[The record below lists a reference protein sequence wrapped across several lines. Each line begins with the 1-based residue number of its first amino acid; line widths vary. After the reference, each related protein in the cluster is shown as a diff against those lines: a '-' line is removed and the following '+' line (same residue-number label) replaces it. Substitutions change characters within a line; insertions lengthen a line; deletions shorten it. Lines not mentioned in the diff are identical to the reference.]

1 MEFDHTPEWINGWID
16 EWIELNSSY
25 DVVNVVVNAV
35 DFVVDVVDVV
45 WYGGGGYGRKGEW
58 EGRWGEGDRPLI

>member
-1 MEFDHTPEWINGWID
+1 MN
-16 EWIELNSSY
+16 ELNSSY
-25 DVVNVVVNAV
+25 DVVNVVVDAV

-58 EGRWGEGDRPLI
+58 EGRG